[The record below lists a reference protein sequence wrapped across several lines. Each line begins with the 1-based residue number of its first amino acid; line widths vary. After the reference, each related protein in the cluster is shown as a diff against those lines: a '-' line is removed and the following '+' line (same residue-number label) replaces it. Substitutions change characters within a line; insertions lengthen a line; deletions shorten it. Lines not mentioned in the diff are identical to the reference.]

1 MKRFKENN
9 NSVIKG
15 MSFYNLYIVFFTHIL
30 SNYIYLYHYIYHIYS
45 IYICNNI
52 VYFITK
58 IIRNI
63 HSIFFKA
70 TLIFRIYYTRMAC
83 NFCTFC
89 ISAYSSFISGVFHL
103 FYGFLRKEICH
114 D

>member
-45 IYICNNI
+45 IYICN
-52 VYFITK
+52 
-58 IIRNI
+58 
-63 HSIFFKA
+63 
-70 TLIFRIYYTRMAC
+70 
-83 NFCTFC
+83 
-89 ISAYSSFISGVFHL
+89 IS
-103 FYGFLRKEICH
+103 
-114 D
+114 